1 MYNHTT
7 HQPRKNGDIEFS
19 WEKYLQSLI
28 FSSVGSLMYTLMTRK
43 PKQYVC
49 KKRGKTPTTMKF
61 LYSPQNS
68 RFITYNNHISKS
80 SCLVTYPRE
89 HLSMFFVSNV
99 HDYNFFKRN
108 QRINKKSQ
116 VYLTS
121 IVLNDENKELY

>member
-28 FSSVGSLMYTLMTRK
+28 FTSVGSLMYTLMTRK

-89 HLSMFFVSNV
+89 LNFNSLSMFFVSNV
-99 HDYNFFKRN
+99 HDYNFFF
-108 QRINKKSQ
+108 
-116 VYLTS
+116 
-121 IVLNDENKELY
+121 KEIKIKESTKNLKFT